1 MRSESTECTAH
12 LLPVTLSI
20 TAAVVRAFKLRIF
33 ACSHYRFLT
42 STNRR
47 DRQVGSK
54 EKIVSERERAREL

>member
-1 MRSESTECTAH
+1 M
-12 LLPVTLSI
+12 TLSI